1 MEESYWTPSCK
12 CASERTASGYF
23 LHILVNASNPS
34 SKGSLPNQG
43 SFQCPSQKTIM
54 HFPVKHSGY
63 AGWNKAS
70 VSAVQMKSGL
80 MPSYCPA
87 KQIIFSDLPYVQ
99 MIFEEQMSLSFSR
112 WLRGNVT
119 IGSHCL
125 QMRIF
130 INGHRRGMKVY
141 WRLSAWDKWKTPL
154 TLKRMWK
161 EHPLVF
167 FL

>member
-1 MEESYWTPSCK
+1 
-12 CASERTASGYF
+12 
-23 LHILVNASNPS
+23 
-34 SKGSLPNQG
+34 
-43 SFQCPSQKTIM
+43 M
-54 HFPVKHSGY
+54 HFPIKHSGY
-63 AGWNKAS
+63 ASWNKAS
-70 VSAVQMKSGL
+70 VSVVQVKSGL

-99 MIFEEQMSLSFSR
+99 MIFEEQMSLSFSH

-130 INGHRRGMKVY
+130 INGHRRDMKVC
-141 WRLSAWDKWKTPL
+141 WQLSAWDKWKTPL

-167 FL
+167 FLEAHEQHIMYHFDSSSHPKIGSKCFRRAPNGEISSTDVPCFLTGTVRLR